1 MRQAKKKKNLLNGLV
16 AFESSSED
24 FKNKTWF
31 KILLSV
37 IGWFAIFIISCHI
50 LLLIMS

>member
-1 MRQAKKKKNLLNGLV
+1 MRQAKKKRNLLNGLM

-31 KILLSV
+31 KIFLQFILFV
-37 IGWFAIFIISCHI
+37 IFLISCHI
-50 LLLIMS
+50 LLLIML